1 MLSFLP
7 RGGLL
12 QRPIEGALLHVCSIT
27 ASAEFAYGQ
36 SWVQTSGGVR
46 QEADNRLFVWTQQ
59 GLSLS

>member
-12 QRPIEGALLHVCSIT
+12 QRPIEGALLHVYSIT